1 MFLQVSGRRR
11 FGKLR
16 NGVIDALALLSS
28 PVRFHLQVLELICF
42 GKVRK
47 LSSNVLQALL
57 LQQNNEFDGF
67 DGEIREIIIKVFY
80 YLLQLFCGRLNGC
93 CAVGAC

>member
-67 DGEIREIIIKVFY
+67 DGEIREIIIKAFY